1 MIILFTALFAAALA
15 FILGIAL
22 GFFREFFQVE
32 QDPLIDRIREV
43 LPGANCGACGYPGCD
58 GYAAAM
64 AAGSAETNRCS
75 VGGTETAEKLS
86 ALMGVQASIVP
97 AIAVLACQGSKAH
110 TFPKGE
116 YTGLAT
122 CRGAKLSAGGTKLCA
137 WGCLGFGDCTG
148 ACQFGALTMGDDGLP
163 RVDYEKCTG
172 CKLCIAECPQQLLRD
187 IPRDRRGAWVRC
199 SNRNP
204 LKAMVAKTCKT
215 GCIKCGICVKNC
227 PEVCIVMERGIPV
240 VDYAKCT
247 SCGTCVSKCPRK
259 VFKLIRRDILGRGEP
274 EPNSVPVEA

>member
-1 MIILFTALFAAALA
+1 MTVVLFTALFAAALA

-22 GFFREFFQVE
+22 GFFREFFKVE
-32 QDPLIDRIREV
+32 QDPLAGLIRDA

-58 GYAAAM
+58 GYAAAV

-75 VGGTETAEKLS
+75 VGGSAAAEKLA
-86 ALMGVQASIVP
+86 ALMGVRASLVP
-97 AIAVLACQGSKAH
+97 AVAVLACQGSKAH
-110 TFPKGE
+110 APLKGE

-137 WGCLGFGDCTG
+137 WGCLGFGDCT
-148 ACQFGALTMGDDGLP
+148 AVCRFGALSLGDDGLP

-172 CKLCIAECPQQLLRD
+172 CKLCVAECPQQLLRD
-187 IPRDRRGAWVRC
+187 IPRGRRGPMALC

-204 LKAMVAKTCKT
+204 FKAMVAKACKT
-215 GCIKCGICVKNC
+215 GCIKCEICVKTC
-227 PEVCIVMERGIPV
+227 PEACISMERGIPV

-247 SCGTCVSKCPRK
+247 SCGTCAAKCPKK
-259 VFKLIRRDILGRGEP
+259 VFKLLRRDIPDPDPAAE
-274 EPNSVPVEA
+274 S